1 MPRAGNGS
9 PPCGR
14 LGQPRIR
21 HSGLR
26 ISCMPNSERS
36 LYRWGHLCDSLGHG
50 NRPVLGH
57 RRSLRTARTTT
68 PGSRLF
74 RRSGRSRRYRG
85 RGRVGGRDHRRD
97 FRERGF
103 GSGNALRCIFLWDGV
118 RRFPGSPVR
127 RRSLFPP
134 AVPLAGRRRAC
145 RLPFLKAIRRCLFG
159 RRFSLRRLF
168 PLPGRLFRARRRR
181 LKTTGLQQR
190 EGRGRDDGHPL
201 ARQPSFCLLPGSGRP
216 VGGSIG
222 RRGHGTP

>member
-1 MPRAGNGS
+1 M
-9 PPCGR
+9 R
-14 LGQPRIR
+14 LILSRYGCRR
-21 HSGLR
+21 LHSGLANR
-26 ISCMPNSERS
+26 RPR
-36 LYRWGHLCDSLGHG
+36 YRCGHLSDSLG
-50 NRPVLGH
+50 RESRRCIGH
-57 RRSLRTARTTT
+57 RCALRAARTTT

-74 RRSGRSRRYRG
+74 RRGGRSRRYRG
-85 RGRVGGRDHRRD
+85 CGRIGGRDHRRN
-97 FRERGF
+97 FRERDF
-103 GSGNALRCIFLWDGV
+103 GGGSALRCSFLWDGV
-118 RRFPGSPVR
+118 RHFPGSPVR

-145 RLPFLKAIRRCLFG
+145 RLLFPKAIRRCLFG

-190 EGRGRDDGHPL
+190 EGRGCDDGHPL
-201 ARQPSFCLLPGSGRP
+201 ARQPAFGLLTGSGRP